1 MSTQDLT
8 GVRWIKSSFSAN
20 NGTCVEFAALDDG
33 QIALRSSNRP
43 QDGAILFT
51 RAEISAWLQG
61 AKHGEFDHL
70 T

>member
-1 MSTQDLT
+1 
-8 GVRWIKSSFSAN
+8 
-20 NGTCVEFAALDDG
+20 VEFAALDDG

-43 QDGAILFT
+43 QDGVILFT
-51 RAEISAWLQG
+51 RSEIAAWLQG

>member
-1 MSTQDLT
+1 MSAQDLAE
-8 GVRWIKSSFSAN
+8 VRWIKSSFSSH
-20 NGTCVEFAALDDG
+20 NGDCVEFAALDDSRV
-33 QIALRSSNRP
+33 ALRSSNRP
-43 QDGAILFT
+43 HDGVILFT